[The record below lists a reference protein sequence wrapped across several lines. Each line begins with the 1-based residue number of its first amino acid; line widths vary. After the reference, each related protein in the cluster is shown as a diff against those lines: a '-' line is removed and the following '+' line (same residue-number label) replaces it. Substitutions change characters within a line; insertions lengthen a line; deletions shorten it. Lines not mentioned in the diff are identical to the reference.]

1 MLKRIWQTARTVFI
15 ILGTLLTFFA
25 VIEVIRAYEVLRDLH
40 PVLGTAFAWL
50 LLLGAI
56 AFGIWYF
63 VTLGRR
69 SGTLTAPA
77 GVDPAIAKGRS
88 LHLYAR
94 FQMRLLRRLSQNK
107 RLSDTQREHLQ
118 SHADKLRE
126 AMRAVDEEPLAT
138 KVLDIHEEIIPPI
151 IAQLDQD
158 AQAEVSRC
166 VRDVMLFVTVSPWRS
181 VDLLVV
187 LYRNLRMVMQLTA
200 VYDTRPSIRG
210 QLSILRDV
218 FTIVAT
224 VNFLN
229 YGSNLLQNLASS
241 VPLLGRFA
249 DDIAQGVGA
258 GLLTSVAGHA
268 AVERCRAYRGWD
280 AEQAEESIR
289 ARLVDFVTDV
299 KIIVTNDVLQR
310 IRKPVEAQIPED
322 ERPPD
327 MITRIRD
334 GITTAMDETTAAMDF
349 LIVRPVTVAGRGVAG
364 AGAALGNAVVQGGAA
379 TFKGINSSATA
390 AGRLIGDLTFET
402 GRAVGRAVAGTGRIA
417 KKGTTATVR
426 RASRVISKR
435 RNGSIPEETTTEPL
449 TRNQRDSLDQD

>member
-1 MLKRIWQTARTVFI
+1 MLQRIWQTARTVFI
-15 ILGTLLTFFA
+15 VLGTLLTFFA

-40 PVLGTAFAWL
+40 PLLGTAFAWL
-50 LLLGAI
+50 LLLGFMAC
-56 AFGIWYF
+56 GVWYF

-69 SGTLTAPA
+69 SGTLTAPS
-77 GVDPAIAKGRS
+77 GVNPAVAKGRS

-94 FQMRLLRRLSQNK
+94 FQLRLLRRLSQNK
-107 RLSDTQREHLQ
+107 RLPNAQREDLQ
-118 SHADKLRE
+118 SHADELRD
-126 AMRAVDEEPLAT
+126 AIQAVDKEPLAA
-138 KVLDIHEEIIPPI
+138 KVLDIHEEILPPI
-151 IAQLDQD
+151 VAQLDQD

-181 VDLLVV
+181 VDLLVM
-187 LYRNLRMVMQLTA
+187 LYRNLQMVIQLTA

-210 QLSILRDV
+210 QLLILHDV

-289 ARLVDFVTDV
+289 ARLVEFVTDV

-310 IRKPVEAQIPED
+310 IRKPVEAQFPED

-334 GITTAMDETTAAMDF
+334 GITTAMDETTPAMDF

-364 AGAALGNAVVQGGAA
+364 AGVAFGKTVVQGGAA
-379 TFKGINSSATA
+379 TVKGINSSAMA
-390 AGRLIGDLTFET
+390 AGRFVGDATFET
-402 GRAVGRAVAGTGRIA
+402 GRVLGRAVAGTGRVV
-417 KKGTTATVR
+417 KKGTTEVFRQA
-426 RASRVISKR
+426 AQIIPKR
-435 RNGSIPEETTTEPL
+435 NNGSIPKETPTEQL
-449 TRNQRDSLDQD
+449 TRNKRDNLDQG

>member
-1 MLKRIWQTARTVFI
+1 MLKRIWQTARTVLI
-15 ILGTLLTFFA
+15 VLGTLLTFFA

-56 AFGIWYF
+56 AFGTWYC

-69 SGTLTAPA
+69 SSALTAPS
-77 GVDPAIAKGRS
+77 GVDPAAATGRG

-94 FQMRLLRRLSQNK
+94 FQLRLLKRLSQNK
-107 RLSDTQREHLQ
+107 RLSDAQREPLQ
-118 SHADKLRE
+118 SHAITLRD
-126 AMRAVDEEPLAT
+126 AMRAIDDETLSSE
-138 KVLDIHEEIIPPI
+138 VLNIHEEVIPPVV
-151 IAQLDQD
+151 ARLDED

-200 VYDTRPSIRG
+200 IYDTRPSVRG
-210 QLSILRDV
+210 QLAIMRDV
-218 FTIVAT
+218 LTIVAT

-280 AEQAEESIR
+280 AQQAEESIR
-289 ARLVDFVTDV
+289 ERLLDFVTDV
-299 KIIVTNDVLQR
+299 KVIVTNDVLQR
-310 IRKPVEAQIPED
+310 IRKPVEAQYPEA

-327 MITRIRD
+327 MISRIRD
-334 GITTAMDETTAAMDF
+334 GITSAMDETTAAMDF

-379 TFKGINSSATA
+379 TVKGINLSATA
-390 AGRLIGDLTFET
+390 AGRFVGDVTFET
-402 GRAVGRAVAGTGRIA
+402 GRALGRAVTGTGKFVI
-417 KKGTTATVR
+417 KGTTAAFR
-426 RASRVISKR
+426 QASRAIPKR
-435 RNGSIPEETTTEPL
+435 RNGSSPDDDTSHGAEQSHSAH
-449 TRNQRDSLDQD
+449 RKQD